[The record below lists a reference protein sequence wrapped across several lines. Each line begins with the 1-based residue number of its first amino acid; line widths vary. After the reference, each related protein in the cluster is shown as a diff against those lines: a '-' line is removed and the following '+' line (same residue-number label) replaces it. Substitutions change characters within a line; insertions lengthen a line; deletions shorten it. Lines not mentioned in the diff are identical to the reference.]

1 MLWKKLISRFG
12 GRLTNALDVSSLSK
26 ITDGYTQGHLVQAIE
41 QILTE
46 RRIQQV
52 GKFQVDIGVMFY
64 LKGEFNKSLGG
75 LGVVLYLKGEFN
87 N

>member
-1 MLWKKLISRFG
+1 MFVSTSVLWKKLIPRYG
-12 GRLTNALDVSSLSK
+12 GRVTNSLDVSSLAK

-52 GKFQVDIGVMFY
+52 
-64 LKGEFNKSLGG
+64 NASL
-75 LGVVLYLKGEFN
+75 LYLDNKARTLLN
-87 N
+87 P